1 MITNDMLNSVTLNDK
16 RAIVGLYKQSGLTD
30 PDAIYAKKNELL
42 FPHVSSRKMSKIMMW
57 VSLPMMLIYAGFI
70 ILPLAYMTFRSAN
83 KKITLVESATFD
95 YCREIGIKP
104 V

>member
-1 MITNDMLNSVTLNDK
+1 MLSSGILNDK
-16 RAIVGLYKQSGLTD
+16 RGILGLYKQSGLTD

-42 FPHVSSRKMSKIMMW
+42 FAHAYTRKMAKIMMW

-70 ILPLAYMTFRSAN
+70 ILPLAYMAFRSAN
-83 KKITLVESATFD
+83 KKIALVESATLD
-95 YCREIGIKP
+95 YCREIGIDT